1 MGWSTDYCSLCGL
14 PLNINKIYKFNDE
27 KYYKLPKWIY
37 TCTILFNN
45 NKNLHNVNWS
55 LKYEKYNPMLI
66 NNTRYGFIV
75 IHCDCWKYIYKE
87 KNIKLRY
94 SDFPFV
100 EKFYSHNNYN
110 FFVFNINYNPIFNY
124 QGQDFEYEKYIND
137 GYSINSP
144 LKENKILKKFIIN
157 IFNKLNIKS
166 DRIGPRV
173 SATLY
178 KNNDLLIGS
187 DNNIWKISN
196 KKWIKA
202 TDIKTYTFSSDIVN
216 KELLKNLDKYFS
228 YYHLGYYKNIDTSS
242 KLFKIPRLGE
252 VSSCGLLL
260 KSMKIKLN
268 DKSSKIK
275 FIIYYD
281 NKNKDDL
288 NKMIKNNFGLN

>member
-1 MGWSTDYCSLCGL
+1 MGWSTNYCSLCGL
-14 PLNINKIYKFNDE
+14 PLNINKIYNFNDE

-37 TCTILFNN
+37 TCTILFYNN
-45 NKNLHNVNWS
+45 NNLHNVNWS
-55 LKYEKYNPMLI
+55 LKYEKYNPILT
-66 NNTRYGFIV
+66 NNKTYGFIV
-75 IHCDCWKYIYKE
+75 IHCDCWKYIDKE

-202 TDIKTYTFSSDIVN
+202 TDIKTYTFSYIIVN

-228 YYHLGYYKNIDTSS
+228 YYPLEYNKNIDTSS
-242 KLFKIPRLGE
+242 NLFKIPRLGE
-252 VSSCGLLL
+252 VSSCGFLI

-281 NKNKDDL
+281 DKNNNDL
-288 NKMIKNNFGLN
+288 NKMIKNNFGLF